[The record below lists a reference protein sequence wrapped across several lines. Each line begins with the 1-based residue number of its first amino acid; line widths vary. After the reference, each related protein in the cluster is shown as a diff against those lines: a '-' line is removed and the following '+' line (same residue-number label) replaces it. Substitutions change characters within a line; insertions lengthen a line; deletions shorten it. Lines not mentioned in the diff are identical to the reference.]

1 MVEKDIDTSR
11 LEEAMAIPGT
21 GALGGVIGMRAFC
34 KLFFPEAMN
43 KSNNNQTNTGAK
55 TMGTEE
61 TIIIAWAKN
70 FKNTVEKMRNAQK
83 MYFKTRDIQWLNMSK
98 QFERKVDESLKNS
111 PFSADIPADN

>member
-43 KSNNNQTNTGAK
+43 KSNNNQT
-55 TMGTEE
+55 
-61 TIIIAWAKN
+61 TIN
-70 FKNTVEKMRNAQK
+70 
-83 MYFKTRDIQWLNMSK
+83 
-98 QFERKVDESLKNS
+98 
-111 PFSADIPADN
+111 

>member
-1 MVEKDIDTSR
+1 
-11 LEEAMAIPGT
+11 
-21 GALGGVIGMRAFC
+21 
-34 KLFFPEAMN
+34 
-43 KSNNNQTNTGAK
+43 
-55 TMGTEE
+55 MGTEE